1 MNSYRIACMPDEN
14 IKKHGERQKTKPFN
28 RRLTIPVAEIEDR
41 RDRGALAGDC
51 CELHGK
57 HVDT

>member
-1 MNSYRIACMPDEN
+1 MPDEK
-14 IKKHGERQKTKPFN
+14 IKKHGERHKTKPFN